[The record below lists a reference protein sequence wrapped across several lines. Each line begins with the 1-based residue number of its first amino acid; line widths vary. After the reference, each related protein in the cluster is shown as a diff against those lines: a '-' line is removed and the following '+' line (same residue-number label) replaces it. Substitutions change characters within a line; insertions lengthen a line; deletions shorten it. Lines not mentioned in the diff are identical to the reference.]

1 MSDEP
6 ALLAATLAHPD
17 EDTPRLIYADW
28 LDENGQPDRA
38 EFIRIQCAPDADE
51 AAENRAF
58 DLEERNRAK
67 WLTGLPQFPGA
78 RWEFHR
84 GFPEFLDADID
95 LFLERYD
102 AFARV
107 PWLRFLSLHGVA
119 DSPLRDFVNRPWNP
133 QWVELEFEE
142 HLFVGEGLET
152 TLSVRSLVESSRVL
166 QLRLLGLSLNGWL
179 SEDTARSL
187 ATSPHLS
194 GLQHLHLVTDET
206 YYPGRNEPFLDPLR
220 ERFGDRLVIG

>member
-38 EFIRIQCAPDADE
+38 EFIRTQCAPDADE

-78 RWEFHR
+78 RWKFHR
-84 GFPEFLDADID
+84 GFPEYLDADID
-95 LFLERYD
+95 LFLDRYD
-102 AFARV
+102 AFVRV
-107 PWLRFLSLHGVA
+107 PWLRFLSLHDVD
-119 DSPLRDFVNRPWNP
+119 DSPLRDFVNRPWSP
-133 QWVELEFEE
+133 QWVELE
-142 HLFVGEGLET
+142 LQSLEGFFLNERYDIVT
-152 TLSVRSLVESSRVL
+152 RGVVALANSSRAQ
-166 QLRLLGLSLNGWL
+166 QLRRLRVWWFNLTVDGISALAASHNLNNL
-179 SEDTARSL
+179 HA
-187 ATSPHLS
+187 
-194 GLQHLHLVTDET
+194 LQIDDNGDE
-206 YYPGRNEPFLDPLR
+206 PSLDPLR
-220 ERFGDRLVIG
+220 ERFGDRLFIGRS